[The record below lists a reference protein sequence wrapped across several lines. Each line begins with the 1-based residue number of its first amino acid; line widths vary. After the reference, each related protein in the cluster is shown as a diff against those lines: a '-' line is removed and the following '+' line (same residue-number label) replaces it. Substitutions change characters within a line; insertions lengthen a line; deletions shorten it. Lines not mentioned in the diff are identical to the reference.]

1 MKNQEFTR
9 KPEEKINNNID
20 YNNIDIESEI
30 EREFTTSTISSIR
43 VKSGLVYTVNIEN
56 ENTMMVED
64 LNSNYIDIIENS
76 KDNFQ
81 QKIKETYCPI
91 FSLSNNPCI
100 SFNIF

>member
-43 VKSGLVYTVNIEN
+43 IKSGLVYTMNIEN

-64 LNSNYIDIIENS
+64 LNSNYTDIIENS

-81 QKIKETYCPI
+81 QKIKER
-91 FSLSNNPCI
+91 LQENLKR
-100 SFNIF
+100 FNTIY

>member
-81 QKIKETYCPI
+81 QKIKER
-91 FSLSNNPCI
+91 LQENLKR
-100 SFNIF
+100 FNTVY

>member
-43 VKSGLVYTVNIEN
+43 VKSGLVYTMNIEN

-81 QKIKETYCPI
+81 QKIKER
-91 FSLSNNPCI
+91 LQENLKR
-100 SFNIF
+100 FNTVY